1 MVQLISYLCDNF
13 FTLAILHMRRQNT
26 IVILS
31 WVSLGLIFLAV
42 MLTGFSLIRYSQ
54 MRSNYPL
61 DLTIG
66 DIPVGGLNSTQA
78 AERLIRAYGIPI
90 ELVYGDSVIQVSPTS
105 IGFSLNL
112 ETMLA
117 AADLQRTRRGFWEDF
132 WNYLWNS
139 LPRPQ
144 PVPL

>member
-66 DIPVGGLNSTQA
+66 NIPVGGLNSTQA

-90 ELVYGDSVIQVSPTS
+90 EMVYGDSVIQCSFI
-105 IGFSLNL
+105 IGYSYIL
-112 ETMLA
+112 
-117 AADLQRTRRGFWEDF
+117 GFA
-132 WNYLWNS
+132 S
-139 LPRPQ
+139 
-144 PVPL
+144 V

>member
-1 MVQLISYLCDNF
+1 MRSRN
-13 FTLAILHMRRQNT
+13 TLA
-26 IVILS
+26 ILS
-31 WVSLGLIFLAV
+31 WVSLGLIFLSFV
-42 MLTGFSLIRYSQ
+42 LTGFQLIRYSQ

-66 DIPVGGLNSTQA
+66 NIPVGGLNSTQA

-90 ELVYGDSVIQVSPTS
+90 EMVYGDSVIQVSPTS

-117 AADLQRTRRGFWEDF
+117 AADLQRHALERMGVTRRRLIDAVYVLDIDDG
-132 WNYLWNS
+132 
-139 LPRPQ
+139 RH
-144 PVPL
+144 V